1 MTYKMLA
8 LDLDNTLLDKKL
20 EIAPAARSALRHL
33 LAQGVAVTLAT
44 GRMFPSA
51 AFYARQVGIK
61 APLATYNG
69 GLIRSTA
76 ADSPSILRPLPQAVV
91 VRIAAFCH
99 ENGYYVQLYNED
111 RLVVERRTRETEIDP
126 DLLHNPCVEVG
137 DFTKAKLGPTPKMLL
152 VADPAK
158 VPGIRAQL
166 QREFGDALYLA
177 ASKEYLVEIMRHDV
191 SKASALQLICDQLG
205 IRREEVVCCGDNSND
220 AAMIQWAGV
229 GVAVGNATPEVKAM
243 ADYTA
248 RHTFGDAVAEAAE
261 RFFA

>member
-20 EIAPAARSALRHL
+20 AVSPAAQAALQRLHEK
-33 LAQGVAVTLAT
+33 GVVVTLAT

-51 AFYARQVGIK
+51 AFYARQVGIE

-69 GLIRSTA
+69 ALIRSTA
-76 ADSPSILRPLPQAVV
+76 ADSPTILRPLPQAIVG
-91 VRIAAFCH
+91 RIAAFCR
-99 ENGYYVQLYNED
+99 ENGYYVQMYND
-111 RLVVERRTRETEIDP
+111 DQLVVERRTQETEIDP

-137 DFTKAKLGPTPKMLL
+137 DFTKAELGPTPKMLL

-177 ASKEYLVEIMRHDV
+177 ASKDYLVEIMRHDV
-191 SKASALQLICDQLG
+191 SKASALQLICGQLG

-220 AAMIQWAGV
+220 AAMIQWAGM
-229 GVAVGNATPEVKAM
+229 GVAVGNATPEVKEM

-248 RHTFGDAVAEAAE
+248 TRTFGDAVAEAAD
-261 RFFA
+261 RFF